1 MRVTRGAMTKAVDF
15 FQLFFTMELLNE
27 ICNHSNTYGWMNVGN
42 KSTYGNSEGAW
53 EEMSFD
59 ELKKLIG
66 LIIYFGL
73 TNVGTFERYWST
85 KTLYHGLWARKF
97 MSKNRFKALVAMLH
111 VVDPSS
117 EEPGDKLRK
126 VRGLLDAFTSK
137 CRDLYQ
143 PFQNVSVDERMVKSK
158 NRSGIRQYI
167 KMKPTKWGIKLWV
180 LADSLNGYTCDFEV
194 YIGKNDTNPP
204 TENGLGYD
212 VVMRLVRRLLN
223 QGYRVFFDN
232 FYTSVKL
239 VKDLFQNGTP
249 SCGTVAE
256 NRVDFPKSMKG
267 KKSWAKKAKRG
278 DMRWERLDCCL
289 VQQWKDNKAV
299 SILSS
304 IDSANEFWMVKR
316 KV

>member
-1 MRVTRGAMTKAVDF
+1 
-15 FQLFFTMELLNE
+15 
-27 ICNHSNTYGWMNVGN
+27 
-42 KSTYGNSEGAW
+42 
-53 EEMSFD
+53 
-59 ELKKLIG
+59 
-66 LIIYFGL
+66 
-73 TNVGTFERYWST
+73 
-85 KTLYHGLWARKF
+85 
-97 MSKNRFKALVAMLH
+97 
-111 VVDPSS
+111 
-117 EEPGDKLRK
+117 
-126 VRGLLDAFTSK
+126 
-137 CRDLYQ
+137 
-143 PFQNVSVDERMVKSK
+143 
-158 NRSGIRQYI
+158 
-167 KMKPTKWGIKLWV
+167 MKPTKWGIKLWV

-267 KKSWAKKAKRG
+267 KNSWAKKAKRG

-304 IDSANEFWMVKR
+304 IDSAN
-316 KV
+316 